1 MIGRSGSP
9 MDSCR
14 LRRCPTESKANSS
27 CAIAYS
33 CPASGASVKTF
44 QNKSAFEAAL
54 NQYRNGLAAT
64 CLPFNTASLTT
75 FGRSVLGS
83 EALQSLKKQ
92 SLKKQNDQIVAD
104 PNSLSIHSKLDGF
117 DVREH

>member
-27 CAIAYS
+27 CVIAYS

-44 QNKSAFEAAL
+44 QNKSAFEAAV

-64 CLPFNTASLTT
+64 CLPFNIASLTT

-83 EALQSLKKQ
+83 EALQ